1 MIRLSI
7 IIPVFNVEE
16 FIGECISSCLRQD
29 IPGSE
34 YEIILVDDCSSDK
47 SIDVARKCHVD
58 FNACVKPELRIV
70 PSSDDSVS
78 KGAAAARNKG
88 LSAARGEYIWFID
101 SDDKIEDNCC
111 GDLLSLAT
119 ESKVDL
125 LRFNFNLWTSEKTH
139 PLYVLETTPV
149 VTGWNL
155 YLAHPRPI
163 GIWSALWRKG
173 FLVDN
178 ELSFLEGYVFEDEEF
193 MPKAQY
199 LALRAKMKDHPY
211 YFYRQRSGSVM
222 RHGVDE
228 KKVYSYLA
236 VCEALF
242 EFRKERVSKECCAR
256 FDEIIAFLFTQAISL
271 NCQSEK
277 KVDLS
282 VFKKQSCY
290 PLRNV
295 TGLKYWIMNHSLRF
309 ASIIQKTRIAIRRM
323 ISCPAK

>member
-29 IPGSE
+29 IPGNE

-47 SIDVARKCHVD
+47 SIEAARKCHVD
-58 FNACVKPELRIV
+58 FMASAKPELRIV
-70 PSSDDSVS
+70 PSGNDSVS
-78 KGAAAARNKG
+78 KGAAAARNTG
-88 LSAARGEYIWFID
+88 LSVACGAYVWFID
-101 SDDKIEDNCC
+101 SDDKIEDNCL
-111 GDLLSLAT
+111 GYLLALAT
-119 ESKVDL
+119 ENKLDL
-125 LRFNFNLWTSEKTH
+125 LRFNFNLWTSERSN
-139 PLYVLETTPV
+139 PLYTVKTTAV
-149 VTGWNL
+149 IGGWDL

-163 GIWSALWRKG
+163 GIWSALWRKD

-178 ELSFLEGYVFEDEEF
+178 DLKFMEGYVFEDEEF

-199 LALRAKMKDHPY
+199 LASRAKMIDHPY

-222 RHGVDE
+222 RHGVDV

-236 VCEALF
+236 VCESLF
-242 EFRKERVSKECCAR
+242 DFREKRVDEKSSAK
-256 FDEIIAFLFTQAISL
+256 FDEIIAFLFAQALSL
-271 NCQSEK
+271 NCQSES

-282 VFKKQSCY
+282 VFKRQAYY

-295 TGLKYWIMNHSLRF
+295 IGFKYWIINHSLKF
-309 ASIIQKTRIAIRRM
+309 ACALQKARLAFMRM
-323 ISCPAK
+323 LG